1 MSGFHLYDFRPITK
15 VGGKMS
21 ELDVDACI
29 KNYWQKIEE
38 AGVIDENFKNGN
50 MRDMVVVEQN
60 SIILIMISL

>member
-1 MSGFHLYDFRPITK
+1 
-15 VGGKMS
+15 MS